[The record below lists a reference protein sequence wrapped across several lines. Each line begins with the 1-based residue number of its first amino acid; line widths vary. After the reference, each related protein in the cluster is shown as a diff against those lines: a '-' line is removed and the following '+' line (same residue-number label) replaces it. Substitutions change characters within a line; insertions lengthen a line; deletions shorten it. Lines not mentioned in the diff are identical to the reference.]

1 MILPPALLTRGSKEP
16 VAHDGPPRT
25 AIVLSIL
32 VTILLFLS
40 PFILSKTGIRRFF
53 SQQQRDVP
61 PRTRI
66 VCLTPD
72 ALELMPITKYRASRE
87 SKAKASQGSILPTDE
102 FQTCSICT
110 EDFLEDVNLRPLPC
124 GHRFHPS
131 CIDPW
136 LLERSVTCPL
146 WYVP

>member
-1 MILPPALLTRGSKEP
+1 A
-16 VAHDGPPRT
+16 
-25 AIVLSIL
+25 
-32 VTILLFLS
+32 
-40 PFILSKTGIRRFF
+40 
-53 SQQQRDVP
+53 
-61 PRTRI
+61 
-66 VCLTPD
+66 
-72 ALELMPITKYRASRE
+72 KYRASRE

-110 EDFLEDVNLRPLPC
+110 EDFLEDVNLRPLPY

-146 WYVP
+146 CRLSVAAGLIPIHSEVPARPRRVLFLTQLWAHPRHRPRVKFTLLLSSLSA